1 MDAIFRQNTG
11 TTYPLL
17 LKGSPVGNL
26 YGFDRSNYAIVDHLG
41 VLRYRSSGSISRRYD
56 DRAVRNAIGLALE
69 DLEIAR
75 EAEAEAQ
82 EPPLEPET
90 PPIDDEPADDETD
103 GQTPMEPNPMM
114 PADDGAPNPEPG
126 EEEMETDT
134 GMRSYSWG
142 QIKHGIEPTAR

>member
-1 MDAIFRQNTG
+1 M
-11 TTYPLL
+11 
-17 LKGSPVGNL
+17 GNL

-75 EAEAEAQ
+75 EAEAQAQ
-82 EPPLEPET
+82 EPPEPET
-90 PPIDDEPADDETD
+90 PPIDDGTD
-103 GQTPMEPNPMM
+103 GQTPMEQNPMM
-114 PADDGAPNPEPG
+114 PADDGAQNPEPG
-126 EEEMETDT
+126 EEEMETGT

-142 QIKHGIEPTAR
+142 QIKHGIEPAAR